1 MYLTSPRK
9 VEIPRIIIINIGSM
23 PKLVIVYGTGS
34 HNTERMAVAIEEG
47 AKAEGVD
54 TVLKNVNDAD
64 INSIADADAIAI
76 GSPNYNHAMM
86 PTVKKF
92 LDNLAG
98 IDFSGKVGL
107 AFGSYGW
114 SLEATQAIN
123 RILASYGVEMI
134 QDLNI
139 KRMPGEEELEL
150 CRRVGS
156 LLACKINE

>member
-1 MYLTSPRK
+1 MS
-9 VEIPRIIIINIGSM
+9 
-23 PKLVIVYGTGS
+23 KLVIIYGTGS

-47 AKAEGVD
+47 ARAEGIE
-54 TVLKNVNDAD
+54 TVLRNVNDANKD
-64 INSIADADAIAI
+64 ELRDADAVAI

-92 LDNLAG
+92 LGGLSDL
-98 IDFSGKVGL
+98 DLSGKTGL

-114 SLEATQAIN
+114 SFEATQEIN
-123 RILASYGVEMI
+123 RILTSCGAEMV
-134 QDLNI
+134 QDLNV

-156 LLACKINE
+156 LLACKIKAER

>member
-1 MYLTSPRK
+1 MPRL
-9 VEIPRIIIINIGSM
+9 III
-23 PKLVIVYGTGS
+23 YGTGS

-47 AKAEGVD
+47 ARAEGVE
-54 TVLKNVNDAD
+54 TVLKNVSQAD
-64 INSIADADAIAI
+64 RRELEDADAIAV

-86 PTVKKF
+86 PTVKRF
-92 LDNLAG
+92 LGELAG
-98 IDFSGKVGL
+98 LGLSGKTGL

-114 SLEATQAIN
+114 SLEATQEIN
-123 RILASYGVEMI
+123 RILTSYGVEMV

-156 LLACKINE
+156 LLACKIKDKKV